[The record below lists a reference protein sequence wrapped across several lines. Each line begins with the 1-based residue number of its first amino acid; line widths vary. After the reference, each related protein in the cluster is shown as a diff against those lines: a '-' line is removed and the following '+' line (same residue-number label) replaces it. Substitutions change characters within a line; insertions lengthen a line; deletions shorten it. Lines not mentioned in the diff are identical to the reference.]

1 MSKGEAWR
9 CQSVISFN
17 VERKE
22 VVKSFQNQI
31 KQQERKKKI
40 QFQFCWLIKHQ
51 LLPPQKNP
59 KLRIRIK
66 TTKALIKLY

>member
-9 CQSVISFN
+9 SQSVISFN

-40 QFQFCWLIKHQ
+40 QFQLCWLIKHQ

-59 KLRIRIK
+59 KPLVRIK
-66 TTKALIKLY
+66 TIKTLIKLH